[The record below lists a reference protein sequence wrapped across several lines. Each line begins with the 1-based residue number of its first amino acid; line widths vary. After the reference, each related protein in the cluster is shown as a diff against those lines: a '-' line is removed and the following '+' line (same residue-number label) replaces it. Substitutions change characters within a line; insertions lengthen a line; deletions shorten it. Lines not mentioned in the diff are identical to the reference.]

1 MSTSPERTSIFYSG
15 TVHEA
20 IATSVQQRLSLVC
33 FVTDGGEEA
42 SIWES
47 EYLLDSEVFES
58 LKTDAILLR
67 LQAGSE
73 DAGLLAAVCPVEEI
87 PHLLVTRGGTLLL
100 QLKPGVSRQEFTSSL
115 KSAIARPPASTRS
128 PTASVPQTQVQPQS
142 QPLPQLQLQ
151 TQPQPQPQSQ
161 IQAQIQTHTPTQ
173 TRSGPS
179 YAQNTPLTPAPAAS
193 PISHGNPNTPIPTT
207 PATPVGESSVATS
220 HSHIPSYLE
229 QQRQKKQAEKAERER
244 ILQRLENDKAER
256 RARDRERRGTLVTPT
271 QSSRPQSLE
280 PLFSAEIALSFR
292 LTDGTN
298 IKSRFSSSVSLG
310 TEVRAWLDQNREDG
324 RQAYDFVEIL
334 SPSNNRSL
342 GISDETLPLSSLFKR
357 SATLVLVPT
366 QTYTSAAYE
375 NPSISSHTILSQ
387 AYGLISGALDAVWR
401 LGSFAPR
408 TEETPPPPPR
418 RQTLGGDPRRAPP
431 GRSAPN
437 QVRTLRDQGEEKD
450 ERKYYNGNQ
459 LSFEPKPDG
468 N

>member
-1 MSTSPERTSIFYSG
+1 VAP
-15 TVHEA
+15 
-20 IATSVQQRLSLVC
+20 
-33 FVTDGGEEA
+33 
-42 SIWES
+42 
-47 EYLLDSEVFES
+47 
-58 LKTDAILLR
+58 
-67 LQAGSE
+67 
-73 DAGLLAAVCPVEEI
+73 
-87 PHLLVTRGGTLLL
+87 
-100 QLKPGVSRQEFTSSL
+100 SR
-115 KSAIARPPASTRS
+115 
-128 PTASVPQTQVQPQS
+128 
-142 QPLPQLQLQ
+142 
-151 TQPQPQPQSQ
+151 
-161 IQAQIQTHTPTQ
+161 
-173 TRSGPS
+173 
-179 YAQNTPLTPAPAAS
+179 
-193 PISHGNPNTPIPTT
+193 
-207 PATPVGESSVATS
+207 
-220 HSHIPSYLE
+220 SHIPSYLE

-271 QSSRPQSLE
+271 QSSRPPSLE
-280 PLFSAEIALSFR
+280 PSFSAEIALSFR

-298 IKSRFSSSVSLG
+298 IKSRFSSSASLG

-366 QTYTSAAYE
+366 QTYTSTAYE

-431 GRSAPN
+431 GRGAPN
-437 QVRTLRDQGEEKD
+437 HVRTLRDQGEDKD

-459 LSFEPKPDG
+459 VCS
-468 N
+468 